1 MTKRNKGWKIASFV
15 LLFFLIIFVAFPL
28 YWVFTLAFRPASD
41 MFMRRVFPSS
51 FTLENFKN
59 LLFSKNWGGFEGVSF
74 LRPLLNSIIVS
85 GSTTLISVGL
95 SIFAGYGL
103 ARLQFKGKNFLSAFI
118 LFAYVFPPF
127 ILIVALYSFL
137 QNIWLHNTLP
147 GLILLHLII
156 VVPYCTWTLRGYF
169 SGVPV
174 ELEEAGMVDGL
185 SRIGALFR
193 IVLPSSAPGV
203 ASAAIF
209 SFTLSWSE
217 LLFSIIVLDSYT
229 KFTLPV
235 ALRTM
240 VVGDFVRWGNLMAGV
255 VISLLPPL
263 ILYLLLQKYVVSG
276 LTAGAIK

>member
-1 MTKRNKGWKIASFV
+1 MKKKNKGWKIASIILLV
-15 LLFFLIIFVAFPL
+15 LLVIFVTFPL
-28 YWVFTLAFRPASD
+28 YWTFTLAFRPASD
-41 MFMRRVFPSS
+41 LYLRRIMPSS
-51 FTLENFKN
+51 LTLENFKN
-59 LLFSKNWGGFEGVSF
+59 ILFSKSWGGFEGVSF
-74 LRPLLNSIIVS
+74 VKPLINSLIVS
-85 GSTTLISVGL
+85 GVTTLISVSL

-103 ARLQFKGKNFLSAFI
+103 ARFQFKGKKLFSGFI
-118 LFAYVFPPF
+118 LFSYVFPPF

-137 QNIWLHNTLP
+137 QNIGLHNTLA
-147 GLILLHLII
+147 GLIFLHLII

-169 SGVPV
+169 SGVPE
-174 ELEEAGMVDGL
+174 ELEDAGRVDGL
-185 SRIGALFR
+185 SRVGVLFR

-209 SFTLSWSE
+209 SFTLSWGE

-240 VVGDFVRWGNLMAGV
+240 VVGDFIRWGNLMAGV

-263 ILYLLLQKYVVSG
+263 IIYLLLQKYVVSG